1 MRATQL
7 ALRRADARVQERG
20 AHCGVLAD
28 GRHRFFSVRL
38 RRRALTTDP
47 GRLLTP
53 SMFLEVTESANESKS
68 VKMENRSNPRR
79 SRRSRVSS
87 SDWPS
92 KSIRS
97 THLGAIFSIG
107 RESVP

>member
-47 GRLLTP
+47 WSFVNAFNVLGGD
-53 SMFLEVTESANESKS
+53 
-68 VKMENRSNPRR
+68 
-79 SRRSRVSS
+79 RVS
-87 SDWPS
+87 
-92 KSIRS
+92 
-97 THLGAIFSIG
+97 
-107 RESVP
+107 